1 MTNPWTRLHLRMWD
15 TTSRRLGRV
24 SVVAG
29 GVSTTGMFDQKSE
42 LVLDDQAISVE
53 NALTIKTSE
62 LGHLRYG
69 DPITVDGQSYIVR
82 QEPHRMADGLLSIV
96 SLERLAVVPD
106 GVFEV
111 DVFVPGVFV

>member
-1 MTNPWTRLHLRMWD
+1 MWE

-29 GVSTTGMFDQKSE
+29 SVTTTGMFDQKSE
-42 LVLDDQAISVE
+42 LVLDGQVISVE

-62 LGHLRYG
+62 LGSLTYG
-69 DPITVDGQSYIVR
+69 DSITVDDQPYRVR
-82 QEPHRMADGLLSIV
+82 QEPYRMADGLLSIV
-96 SLERLAVVPD
+96 SLERVEAVVAPA
-106 GVFEV
+106 VFEL